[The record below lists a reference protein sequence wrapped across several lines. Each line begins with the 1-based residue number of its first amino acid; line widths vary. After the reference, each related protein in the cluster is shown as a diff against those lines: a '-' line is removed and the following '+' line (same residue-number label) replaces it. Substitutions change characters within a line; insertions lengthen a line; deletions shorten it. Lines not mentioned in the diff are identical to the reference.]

1 MKMTSRW
8 FLLPLALVLAVAL
21 AQAGERKL
29 NPYTPGVNGV
39 VGPQVIAET
48 KVAPVHPD
56 AAADKSAMLTLSA
69 VVRQDGTVADVRVL
83 DCDVLDAGFE
93 KAAEEAIRQWRFQ
106 PGTWN
111 GRAVDT
117 VQKLRLRIGASDDP
131 VASGGDEAR
140 AVLPVAGGPGVPA
153 LLGGMVERVGAM
165 NAGFPGYPGGRLP
178 PAVGQAAKPQPT
190 PRARCEPGSGDCLY
204 AKPQQAS
211 PRAVTPLPPPTAR

>member
-1 MKMTSRW
+1 MKRTSRW

-21 AQAGERKL
+21 ARAGERKL

-56 AAADKSAMLTLSA
+56 AAADRSATLTLSA

-83 DCDVLDAGFE
+83 DCDVPDAGFE
-93 KAAEEAIRQWRFQ
+93 KAAQEAIRQWRFQ

-117 VQKLRLRIGASDDP
+117 VQKLRLRIGASDEP
-131 VASGGDEAR
+131 AASGGEAAR

-153 LLGGMVERVGAM
+153 LLGGMVERTGAM
-165 NAGFPGYPGGRLP
+165 KAGAPTIPDERVP
-178 PAVGQAAKPQPT
+178 PVIGQAVKPEPA
-190 PRARCEPGSGDCLY
+190 PRAACAPGSGDCLY
-204 AKPQQAS
+204 AKPQREAPQTVA
-211 PRAVTPLPPPTAR
+211 PLPPPAAR